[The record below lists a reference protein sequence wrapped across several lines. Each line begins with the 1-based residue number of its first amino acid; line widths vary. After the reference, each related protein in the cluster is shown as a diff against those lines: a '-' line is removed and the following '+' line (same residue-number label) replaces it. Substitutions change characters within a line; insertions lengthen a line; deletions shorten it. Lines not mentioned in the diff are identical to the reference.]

1 MSDKMADS
9 ITDGPRY
16 DDEVVIPEVE
26 FIRVVPLQVGSLQER
41 TASALNDYHNNDEAD
56 VDEFVYLLNEWLNRY
71 ESVSADVDFAG
82 LDGAIDNLKKVIKE
96 QAE

>member
-1 MSDKMADS
+1 MSDKMPDS

-16 DDEVVIPEVE
+16 DDDVVIPEIE

-41 TASALNDYHNNDEAD
+41 TASAINRFHEDEAD
-56 VDEFVYLLNEWLNRY
+56 IDEIVYLLNEWLNRY
-71 ESVSADVDFAG
+71 ESVSADVDAQFAG

-96 QAE
+96 QA